1 MSSEVAAV
9 GVSMKSIAGSGK
21 DGTEIVLQT
30 HFPSD
35 LSSDEMDFH
44 LDKLAGRLDRQR
56 QIGEIPAIRE
66 QIAMCL
72 KSIKAIEDDT
82 ERLDRGAQKDWE
94 DSGRTGK
101 VQFSKANQKQ
111 REEIALNL
119 KGWKDKLADAEAR
132 LNKALELLNEGEVE
146 QVRAA
151 QTA

>member
-1 MSSEVAAV
+1 MSNEVSAI

-35 LSSDEMDFH
+35 LTPDQMDWH

-56 QIGEIPAIRE
+56 TIGEIPALIE
-66 QIAMCL
+66 SVEHCK
-72 KSIKAIEDDT
+72 KSIRNIEEDT
-82 ERLDRGAQKDWE
+82 ERLDRSSQKDWE
-94 DSGRTGK
+94 DSGRSGK

-119 KGWKDKLADAEAR
+119 KGWKDRLAEAQ
-132 LNKALELLNEGEVE
+132 NKLSIATGLLNEGKVE
-146 QVRAA
+146 QVKAA